1 MNCNAKL
8 RSNYFT
14 VDVSVLANVFCQLY
28 NFARNKK
35 KRQVLVFGK
44 NDSCSLSNFLQT
56 QIFLNFDHI
65 SRTYNQINNRD
76 I

>member
-14 VDVSVLANVFCQLY
+14 VNVSLLANVFCQLY
-28 NFARNKK
+28 NFARNKNK

-44 NDSCSLSNFLQT
+44 NDSCFLSNFLQA
-56 QIFLNFDHI
+56 QIF
-65 SRTYNQINNRD
+65 
-76 I
+76 